1 MRFSSVFVL
10 ASLVASSFACVTVA
24 DIQTDI
30 ADISTKLTALDDSIT
45 AFPITAGSGSFT
57 QFLIIHNNIVALGS
71 SIDKGATDTGAVTP
85 NPVSD
90 ADGRSIIDSIE
101 ALEPTINHALVGIVD
116 RKAAFTALPLGGI
129 PAVVRQDLLNLS
141 ASTGNLEAV
150 LIGVAPAGL
159 VGEATD
165 LKNRIDA
172 AFATAIAAYA

>member
-10 ASLVASSFACVTVA
+10 ASLVASSFASTVA
-24 DIQTDI
+24 DVQADI
-30 ADISTKLTALDDSIT
+30 ADITTKLHALDDSIT
-45 AFPITAGSGSFT
+45 AFPTSGGTLT
-57 QFLIIHNNIVALGS
+57 QALAIHNNAVALGS
-71 SIDKGATDTGAVTP
+71 SIDQGATDTAAVTP

-90 ADGRSIIDSIE
+90 ADGRSILDSFE

-129 PAVVRQDLLNLS
+129 PALVKQDLANLN
-141 ASTGNLEAV
+141 ASTSNIEAA
-150 LIGVAPAGL
+150 LIGSAPAGL